1 MSFSVSAW
9 PSNLLRRLAAL
20 LKRRSIT
27 LDHRDKCRK
36 TNMSNEQETPVAVL
50 GVPIDNV
57 NVEQI
62 LTRFNHWIDQGG
74 FHQVA
79 TANTDFLI
87 HAQTDGEL
95 EEILR
100 RCDLVMADGMP
111 LVWTSKLLGTPLKGR
126 VTGVDLVP
134 RIAALSAERGYRI
147 FMLGA
152 SERSL
157 NGAARKLEADFPG
170 VQIVDRFSPVYA
182 PLDEMDHEAIL
193 ARIEAAAPHF
203 LLVAFGNPK
212 QEKWLSMHRHRLRVP
227 VCIGIGGSF
236 DFLAGT
242 VSRAPLWMQRN
253 GLEWLY
259 RTIQEPRRLARRYA
273 ANAVGLARHLPGQM
287 AGHTLQA
294 KQSLLPRLTSE
305 VAGESQILRVIGD
318 FTGPVM
324 QRFEEEAV
332 LALLQGT
339 HVVLDLSRSSFI
351 GPDAM
356 GLLIRMVS
364 KARLF
369 RRELWLTGLRPLMHR
384 TVRAARL
391 GPSLQIA
398 SGVAEA
404 LRRIEPANV
413 GLAIESGRD
422 WAVARFGAR
431 LVSFP
436 VDEPETTKGARG
448 ILQGHGT
455 FRRLIHG
462 TSAMSQQQFPAVSNS
477 LPG

>member
-1 MSFSVSAW
+1 MAGIFEAPIDQLSTTFLSAW
-9 PSNLLRRLAAL
+9 
-20 LKRRSIT
+20 
-27 LDHRDKCRK
+27 K
-36 TNMSNEQETPVAVL
+36 TTMPNEQENPVAVL

-57 NVEQI
+57 SVEQI
-62 LTRFNHWIDQGG
+62 LTRFGEWIGLGG

-87 HAQTDGEL
+87 HAQKDGEL

-157 NGAARKLEADFPG
+157 NGAARKLESDFPG
-170 VQIVDRFSPVYA
+170 VQIVDRFSPAYA
-182 PLDEMDHEAIL
+182 SLDDMDHEAML
-193 ARIEAAAPHF
+193 ARIEAAQPHF

-236 DFLAGT
+236 DFLAGA
-242 VSRAPLWMQRN
+242 VSRAPVWMQRN

-259 RTIQEPRRLARRYA
+259 RTIQEPKRLARRYA
-273 ANAVGLARHLPGQM
+273 GNALGLARHLPGQM
-287 AGHTLQA
+287 VVHVLQG
-294 KQSLLPRLTSE
+294 KQTLLPRLTSE
-305 VAGESQILRVIGD
+305 TAGGSQILRVMGD
-318 FTGPVM
+318 FTGPIM

-339 HVVLDLSRSSFI
+339 HVILDLSHSSFI
-351 GPDAM
+351 GPDAI
-356 GLLIRMVS
+356 GLLIRLVN
-364 KARLF
+364 KAKLF
-369 RRELWLTGLRPLMHR
+369 RRELWVTGLKPLTQR
-384 TVRAARL
+384 AVRAARL

-398 SGVAEA
+398 SGVSEA
-404 LRRIEPANV
+404 LRRIEPAHL
-413 GLAIESGRD
+413 GLVIESGRD
-422 WAVARFGAR
+422 WAVARFGAK
-431 LVSFP
+431 LMSFP
-436 VDEPETTKGARG
+436 ASESDMTNKCEPS
-448 ILQGHGT
+448 LGT
-455 FRRLIHG
+455 FRHLIHG
-462 TSAMSQQQFPAVSNS
+462 TSAISEHANPTLSN
-477 LPG
+477 